1 MSTSEHPTTTDHVE
15 GLIAQAKLR
24 LGDIIELAP
33 IGIGVVSREGHVVMS
48 NDALRRILG
57 YSEEAFER
65 MAFDDYTHPDDI
77 DLNRERFNELV
88 AGNIDRFE
96 LVKRF
101 IHADGHIVWGH
112 LTSSLL
118 RDDDGEPQFVIGMLQ
133 DVTENRRLQQELET
147 AEARYRTLVEQVPA
161 VVYVAPTDLTQ
172 PWSYVSPRISDVL
185 GIADDDLSALR
196 QEFARSVVDD
206 DMELV
211 QAAFEDQTLPESDA
225 NVYAVAN
232 TVTFRIRRPDGQLR
246 WIRDDFTVTER
257 ADGTSELRGVLLDV
271 TREKGLEEELEHLAF
286 HDPLTQLANL
296 RRFRDEVADRLSEA
310 GAGGAVLFLD
320 LDGFKD
326 VNDTLGHTVG
336 DELLCAIAE
345 RLRGALRP
353 GDLAGRLGGDE
364 FAVLL
369 DDVADV
375 HEAVQVGERLRAL
388 LAEPVALRNHVL
400 TLGASIGVA
409 AFADGSSAEDLLR
422 DADLAMYR
430 AKELGKDQVAA
441 FDPTLLQASLRRLNR
456 AANTQP
462 AR

>member
-1 MSTSEHPTTTDHVE
+1 MSTSQQPTTAEQAESLV
-15 GLIAQAKLR
+15 AQAKLR
-24 LGDIIELAP
+24 LDDIIELAP
-33 IGIGVVSREGHVVMS
+33 IGIGVVSRDAHVVMS

-57 YSEEAFER
+57 YSEEAFKR
-65 MAFDDYTHPDDI
+65 MSFDDYTHPDDI
-77 DLNRERFNELV
+77 ATNRERFDELV

-161 VVYVAPTDLTQ
+161 VVYVAPTDLSQ
-172 PWSYVSPRISDVL
+172 PWSYVSPRIADVL
-185 GIADDDLSALR
+185 GVEAEDLRGLR
-196 QEFARSVVDD
+196 QQFARSVVHDD
-206 DMELV
+206 VELV
-211 QAAFEDQTLPESDA
+211 RAAFEDRKLPESDA
-225 NVYAVAN
+225 DTYAVAN

-246 WIRDDFTVTER
+246 WIRDDFTFTER
-257 ADGTSELRGVLLDV
+257 PDGTVELRGVLLDV

-296 RRFRDEVADRLSEA
+296 RRFRDEVAERLVEP
-310 GAGGAVLFLD
+310 GARGAVLFLD

-326 VNDTLGHTVG
+326 INDTLGHTVG

-345 RLRGALRP
+345 RLRRALRP

-369 DDVADV
+369 DEVTSID
-375 HEAVQVGERLRAL
+375 EAVQVGERLRAL
-388 LAEPVALRNHVL
+388 LAEPVVLRNHRL
-400 TLGASIGVA
+400 ELGASVGVA
-409 AFADGSSAEDLLR
+409 SFEDGSSAEDLLR

-430 AKELGKDQVAA
+430 AKDLGKDQVAA

-456 AANTQP
+456 AANT
-462 AR
+462 RSVS